1 MIPRYLKIAVGVLFA
16 GVLLMG
22 AYLWHMR
29 GKAAQTETRTADK
42 RPVAPPVAGPTEQV
56 ILYVADDDPG
66 ILRTESARIPL
77 PGGRQQLA
85 EELLRAVV
93 SI

>member
-1 MIPRYLKIAVGVLFA
+1 VIPRYLKIAVGVLFA

-42 RPVAPPVAGPTEQV
+42 RPAIAW
-56 ILYVADDDPG
+56 
-66 ILRTESARIPL
+66 
-77 PGGRQQLA
+77 
-85 EELLRAVV
+85 
-93 SI
+93 